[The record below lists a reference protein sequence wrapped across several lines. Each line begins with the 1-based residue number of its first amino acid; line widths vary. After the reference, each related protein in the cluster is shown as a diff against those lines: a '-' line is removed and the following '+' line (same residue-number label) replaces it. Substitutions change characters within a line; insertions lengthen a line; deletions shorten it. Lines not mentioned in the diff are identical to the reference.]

1 MFRERMMRVVLHR
14 IYEAALP
21 RLQGKWVKDLCV
33 GLELLAVQLDG
44 GEVGV
49 AYVLRGDIPCG
60 CGAPWTAG
68 EAAGM
73 SARDLAAAMRQEAN
87 PLSAAVGVA
96 VCNAVADYDALASRV
111 SDAADA
117 FDVRPGDT
125 VGMVGNIGPVAR
137 QLRPKARRLIIFDRG
152 QREGVYPDEDQERLL
167 PKCDLVVVTGSTL
180 LNGTFDQVLARCR
193 GAREV
198 VLTGGTTPLYPAAFR
213 DTGVTVLAGCR
224 WFPQYKDQI
233 FARVAQGACLG
244 QITKYGQKLTVRL
257 NTV

>member
-1 MFRERMMRVVLHR
+1 MILHR

-21 RLQGKWVKDLCV
+21 RLEGKEIKDLYV
-33 GLELLAVQLDG
+33 GLELLAVELDG
-44 GEVGV
+44 GEIGI
-49 AYVLRGDIPCG
+49 AYVLRQEMPCG
-60 CGAPWTAG
+60 CGAPWQAG
-68 EAAGM
+68 RAAGM
-73 SARDLAAAMRQEAN
+73 RARDLAAAMLEGAN
-87 PLSAAVGVA
+87 PLHAAAGVA

-111 SDAADA
+111 SDATGA

-137 QLRPKARRLIIFDRG
+137 QLRPRARRLIIFDKG
-152 QREGVYPDEDQERLL
+152 QPEGAYPEAEQERLL
-167 PKCDLVVVTGSTL
+167 PECDLVVVTGSTL

-224 WFPQYKDQI
+224 WFPRYKREI
-233 FARVAQGACLG
+233 FSRVAQGACLG

-257 NTV
+257 NSQ